1 MAVGQGALEDL
12 VEEEDLVFLC
22 GHYEGIDE
30 RVLEEIVTDYVS
42 IGDYV
47 LTGGELPA
55 MVMMDS
61 ISRMVPGV
69 LPDET
74 RSRSVYTQRY

>member
-12 VEEEDLVFLC
+12 VEE
-22 GHYEGIDE
+22 G
-30 RVLEEIVTDYVS
+30 R
-42 IGDYV
+42 GDSRGV
-47 LTGGELPA
+47 
-55 MVMMDS
+55 
-61 ISRMVPGV
+61 RMVPGV